1 MLSAVNPLDHM
12 RRIVPTL
19 LTSLFVATLTCVET
33 LGQQPQKYPPYTLET
48 RYTEY
53 DHKGEIFRASSYTRY
68 QSSTGEWRVV
78 HKFAG
83 EEVATIYRR
92 GSGVYKSSS
101 RTMRMLRDMDH
112 APGCPIRTREELR
125 ADPKFTRTEEILG
138 FTAYVLSDRTTDDI
152 LRNDH
157 YFIPELGGGT
167 PVKQVMSFKYGAKVV
182 IEPIRV
188 KLGEP
193 APADITGPDYLVVQQ
208 APTFVQNIDAHILSK
223 PDAIYPSEALNLGIA
238 GTASVLIAVDETGAV
253 IVADSLTGVPQ
264 SLREAAVEAA
274 YKASFK
280 PIKVDGK
287 AVVATGII
295 RYQFV
300 LPK

>member
-1 MLSAVNPLDHM
+1 M
-12 RRIVPTL
+12 RRKVPTL
-19 LTSLFVATLTCVET
+19 LASLIIVFLTGVDAM
-33 LGQQPQKYPPYTLET
+33 GQQPQKYPSYTLET

-53 DHKGEIFRASSYTRY
+53 DHKGEIFRGSSYIRY

-125 ADPKFTRTEEILG
+125 ADPKFTRTEEVLG
-138 FTAYVLSDRTTDDI
+138 FTAYVLRDSPTENIVRSE
-152 LRNDH
+152 H
-157 YFIPELGGGT
+157 YFVPELGGGT
-167 PVKQVMSFKYGAKVV
+167 PVKQVRSFKHGAKVV
-182 IEPIRV
+182 IEPVRV
-188 KLGEP
+188 QLGEP
-193 APADITGPDYLVVQQ
+193 EPSDITGPDYLVVEQV
-208 APTFVQNIDAHILSK
+208 PVFLRDIDTHLLSK
-223 PDAIYPSEALNLGIA
+223 PVPTYPSEALNLGLS
-238 GTASVLIAVDETGAV
+238 GTASVIVTVDETGAV
-253 IVADSLTGVPQ
+253 ILASSLTGVPQ

-287 AVVATGII
+287 SVVATGII
-295 RYQFV
+295 RFKFV
-300 LPK
+300 LPQ

>member
-1 MLSAVNPLDHM
+1 M
-12 RRIVPTL
+12 RRKVPTL
-19 LTSLFVATLTCVET
+19 LASVFVATLICADAM
-33 LGQQPQKYPPYTLET
+33 GQQYPSFTLET

-53 DHKGEIFRASSYTRY
+53 DHKGEIFRASTFTRY

-83 EEVATIYRR
+83 EDVATIYRR

-101 RTMRMLRDMDH
+101 RTMRMLRDMEH
-112 APGCPIRTREELR
+112 APGCPIRTKEELR
-125 ADPKFTRTEEILG
+125 ADPKFSRTEEVLG
-138 FTAYVLSDRTTDDI
+138 FTAYVLSERPTEHV
-152 LRNDH
+152 LRSDH

-167 PVKQVMSFKYGAKVV
+167 PVKQVTSLKYGAKVV
-182 IEPIRV
+182 IEPVRL

-193 APADITGPDYLVVQQ
+193 DRADIAGPDYLVIEQV
-208 APTFVQNIDAHILSK
+208 PTFVRNLDFHVLSK
-223 PDAIYPSEALNLGIA
+223 PEAIYPSEALNLGLA
-238 GTASVLIAVDETGAV
+238 GTASVMVTIDETGAV
-253 IVADSLTGVPQ
+253 ILASSMTGVPQ

-287 AVVATGII
+287 SVVATGTL

-300 LPK
+300 LPR